1 MIKVLYIST
10 DGIQSGAGLCM
21 LQQICYGKEQGID
34 YQCILPCHGN
44 LEDVAKRENIA
55 YKVIRSYPWLRNKE
69 EKDDWKFF
77 VKWIVKSVLNI
88 KVEIQIYYIIKKQK
102 IDIVHI
108 NTICSGVGAKAAHI
122 AKVPVVWHF
131 REFVE
136 EDFGSHYIN
145 KRKSIKLIKKSA
157 ALIAVSEAVKNKYE
171 KYFGKRSIYR
181 IYDGLDINKFYC
193 PEKEIFASQKK
204 AIILMAGHISDSKG
218 QSQLLKAVACM
229 TKEEQ
234 SKLRVQFAGVGNDKT
249 MKKIKEFIKR
259 YELENVVE
267 MLGFREDID
276 DLWKQADICVV
287 CSRFEAFGRVT
298 VEAMLSGCLVIG
310 TDRGGTIEL
319 IQDGVTGYLYP
330 YGEVDILKKKILEAL
345 ERKEEARKVA
355 KLGRKYAKE
364 HFDSKVN
371 AENIK
376 EVYKK
381 ICKNKR

>member
-1 MIKVLYIST
+1 
-10 DGIQSGAGLCM
+10 
-21 LQQICYGKEQGID
+21 
-34 YQCILPCHGN
+34 
-44 LEDVAKRENIA
+44 
-55 YKVIRSYPWLRNKE
+55 
-69 EKDDWKFF
+69 
-77 VKWIVKSVLNI
+77 
-88 KVEIQIYYIIKKQK
+88 
-102 IDIVHI
+102 
-108 NTICSGVGAKAAHI
+108 
-122 AKVPVVWHF
+122 
-131 REFVE
+131 
-136 EDFGSHYIN
+136 
-145 KRKSIKLIKKSA
+145 
-157 ALIAVSEAVKNKYE
+157 
-171 KYFGKRSIYR
+171 
-181 IYDGLDINKFYC
+181 
-193 PEKEIFASQKK
+193 
-204 AIILMAGHISDSKG
+204 MAGHISDSKG

-259 YELENVVE
+259 HELENVVE

-276 DLWKQADICVV
+276 HLWKQADICVV

-330 YGEVDILKKKILEAL
+330 YGEVDILKKKILEVL

-355 KLGRKYAKE
+355 KLGKEYAKK